1 MTSARACTD
10 SAIRGLESDIQALE
24 SYRDV
29 INQQAN
35 DWINDALDFDLEQ
48 LSDPFDVAQDV
59 VDNLTTTNLGCDE
72 HQVPIVSDYVQACLN
87 QIRGEVNRKIKNLD
101 RDIGGTASAVLS
113 LAERFLMAS
122 LSDFIAELEK
132 YSLDKL
138 LDSIN
143 KDQNCILS
151 SADAYKYAEKISEQN
166 DRINQVIEDLPID
179 ESGNFDF
186 DKLTE
191 DLDAD
196 LTQNLDIYRTQA
208 EDTLVASKENMLEEL
223 SLQDFNPKNRF

>member
-29 INQQAN
+29 INEQAN
-35 DWINDALDFDLEQ
+35 QWINDALGFDLEQ
-48 LSDPFDVAQDV
+48 LSTPFEVAQDV

-72 HQVPIVSDYVQACLN
+72 HQVPIVSDYVQSCLN
-87 QIRGEVNRKIKNLD
+87 KIRGEVNRKLKNLD
-101 RDIGGTASAVLS
+101 RDIGGTAQAVLS

-143 KDQNCILS
+143 KDQTCILS
-151 SADAYKYAEKISEQN
+151 SGDAAKYAERIDEQN
-166 DRINQVIEDLPID
+166 ERIEQVIDDLPR
-179 ESGNFDF
+179 S
-186 DKLTE
+186 
-191 DLDAD
+191 
-196 LTQNLDIYRTQA
+196 
-208 EDTLVASKENMLEEL
+208 
-223 SLQDFNPKNRF
+223 